1 MSERNLQI
9 LGWIGTCLSVVM
21 YFSYIPQIIGNLD
34 GHKTP
39 FIQPL
44 AAAINLHDLDK
55 LRPTKSQKRLPTF
68 CCKLARHNL
77 WTFGNYNSVLM
88 R

>member
-21 YFSYIPQIIGNLD
+21 YFSYIPQIMGNLD
-34 GHKTP
+34 GNKTP

-44 AAAINLHDLDK
+44 AAANLPGIIFGL
-55 LRPTKSQKRLPTF
+55 
-68 CCKLARHNL
+68 LA
-77 WTFGNYNSVLM
+77 TITAF
-88 R
+88 

>member
-21 YFSYIPQIIGNLD
+21 YFSYIPQIMGNLN
-34 GHKTP
+34 GNKTP

-44 AAAINLHDLDK
+44 NCTIWTSYGLPKAKRDYPLAAANLPGIIFGL
-55 LRPTKSQKRLPTF
+55 
-68 CCKLARHNL
+68 LA
-77 WTFGNYNSVLM
+77 TITAF
-88 R
+88 